1 MYRHC
6 IKRFLDV
13 LFAFACL
20 LLLSPVYLACAI
32 AVRVSSPGRI
42 IFRQERLGLG
52 GKVFRMYKF
61 RTMQENTE
69 HTGSG
74 VYSNGDDPRL
84 TRVGRFLRKTRLD
97 ELPQAVNVLKG
108 DMSLIGP
115 RPPLTYHPWHLD
127 QYTPAQRRMFGVR
140 PGITGWA
147 QIHGGRS
154 IEWHRRIE
162 MNVWY
167 ADHVSFGLD
176 LKIFFRTFVK
186 MTADSEDTGGTT
198 VANEPP
204 TDSGDPSAA

>member
-1 MYRHC
+1 M
-6 IKRFLDV
+6 
-13 LFAFACL
+13 
-20 LLLSPVYLACAI
+20 
-32 AVRVSSPGRI
+32 
-42 IFRQERLGLG
+42 
-52 GKVFRMYKF
+52 
-61 RTMQENTE
+61 ENTE

-198 VANEPP
+198 VTNEPP